1 MALIFCIPP
10 QSDCEEL
17 FMQFACY
24 FVVWKALL
32 LCLSSL
38 VSVQFPLLAHIEAI
52 CLCGGGDVSYIPP
65 TPSPCNFFYGEW
77 GGARDGGEGVYF
89 ELIFTVCPS
98 ACIQAVFGY
107 F

>member
-10 QSDCEEL
+10 ECDCEEL
-17 FMQFACY
+17 FTQCACY
-24 FVVWKALL
+24 FVVQKALL

-52 CLCGGGDVSYIPP
+52 CVVVVMLVIFHLPLP
-65 TPSPCNFFYGEW
+65 LATFFMGQ

-89 ELIFTVCPS
+89 ELIFTVRPS